1 MTSNVNY
8 TATYF
13 KYPVPSPI
21 NGEPTNKTLK
31 RLQKELRA
39 NSSSVETDLG
49 GGDHG
54 YLGLILADLEYM
66 KIVPRPDRF
75 DAPTWPGEL
84 VIDASATPVEAV
96 HEKEKHRELMRVYRE
111 CKNVEKAL
119 LRHIQS
125 AVEEKYIEHLLDEH
139 TGLIEHDIPTV
150 MEYLFANYGK
160 VPSEEVKQRESEV
173 LTLSFNPADPMI
185 TLYRPIEQLQK
196 LATDA
201 GIPYSSAQI
210 LEFGLTSIRSTRD
223 FEKGLSDWNK
233 KDIADKTWNNFKTHF
248 KEAQTE
254 LKDIRGPTMQQAGYH
269 HANMLAA
276 QLRTTIDGQGAEMLA
291 MLQDIAVSPATDHPQ
306 PEVDP
311 QNPVANAVVQQDI
324 QLQMLTIL
332 QAMQA
337 NNSNNSGRGRFGR
350 GGRNGNQGRAGR
362 GSRNRRTPD
371 NATFPRAIVN
381 EYCHT
386 HGGCNHGSAD
396 CTRPAPGHK
405 NEATMNNRLDG
416 SNAFCEPIN
425 E

>member
-139 TGLIEHDIPTV
+139 T
-150 MEYLFANYGK
+150 
-160 VPSEEVKQRESEV
+160 
-173 LTLSFNPADPMI
+173 
-185 TLYRPIEQLQK
+185 
-196 LATDA
+196 
-201 GIPYSSAQI
+201 
-210 LEFGLTSIRSTRD
+210 
-223 FEKGLSDWNK
+223 
-233 KDIADKTWNNFKTHF
+233 
-248 KEAQTE
+248 
-254 LKDIRGPTMQQAGYH
+254 
-269 HANMLAA
+269 
-276 QLRTTIDGQGAEMLA
+276 
-291 MLQDIAVSPATDHPQ
+291 
-306 PEVDP
+306 
-311 QNPVANAVVQQDI
+311 
-324 QLQMLTIL
+324 
-332 QAMQA
+332 
-337 NNSNNSGRGRFGR
+337 
-350 GGRNGNQGRAGR
+350 
-362 GSRNRRTPD
+362 
-371 NATFPRAIVN
+371 
-381 EYCHT
+381 
-386 HGGCNHGSAD
+386 
-396 CTRPAPGHK
+396 
-405 NEATMNNRLDG
+405 
-416 SNAFCEPIN
+416 
-425 E
+425 